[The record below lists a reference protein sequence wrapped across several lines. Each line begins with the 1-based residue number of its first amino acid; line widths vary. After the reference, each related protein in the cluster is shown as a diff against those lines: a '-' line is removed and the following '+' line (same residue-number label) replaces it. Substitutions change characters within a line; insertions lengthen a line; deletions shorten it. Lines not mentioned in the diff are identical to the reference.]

1 MLGSFNNCNIIQ
13 FDNKTTTTEVFDVAN
28 KVVLYGIS
36 DNMPALVQNG
46 KYGAI
51 NTADPTTMG
60 YYLVILLS
68 EPYTFTRRQKS

>member
-1 MLGSFNNCNIIQ
+1 MLGSFKNCIIIQ
-13 FDNKTTTTEVFDVAN
+13 FDNKTKTTEVFDVAN

-51 NTADPTTMG
+51 NISYPTTID
-60 YYLVILLS
+60 YYVVKLLL
-68 EPYTFTRRQKS
+68 EPYMLQD

>member
-36 DNMPALVQNG
+36 DNMPALVQNV

-51 NTADPTTMG
+51 NISYPATID
-60 YYLVILLS
+60 YYVVKLLL
-68 EPYTFTRRQKS
+68 EPYMLQD